1 MGAEVGVKLR
11 ANVDGRRLAGGVL
24 HHEEELGD
32 YLDDVSGLEDKV
44 ALPLDGLGGEA
55 ARDVGLGSQLP
66 RRRALGICP
75 LYLLINL
82 LFDLFLC
89 FLFVFYLFSVW
100 VVVVW

>member
-11 ANVDGRRLAGGVL
+11 AYVDGWRLAGGVL

-44 ALPLDGLGGEA
+44 ALPLDGLGGQA

-66 RRRALGICP
+66 RRRALGI
-75 LYLLINL
+75 
-82 LFDLFLC
+82 
-89 FLFVFYLFSVW
+89 FVNKSNIFF
-100 VVVVW
+100 